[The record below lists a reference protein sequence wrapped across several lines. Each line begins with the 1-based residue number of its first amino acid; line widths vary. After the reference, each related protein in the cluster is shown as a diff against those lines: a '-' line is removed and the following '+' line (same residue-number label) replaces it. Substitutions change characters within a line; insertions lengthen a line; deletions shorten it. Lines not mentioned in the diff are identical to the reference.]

1 MDAESFVL
9 ILVVVVAFIPFALID
24 LFRDHEEIARRI
36 VEEQKFEWRHH

>member
-9 ILVVVVAFIPFALID
+9 ILILVVAFIPFSLID
-24 LFRDHEEIARRI
+24 LLRDPEEIAKRI

>member
-9 ILVVVVAFIPFALID
+9 ILVAVVAFILFALID
-24 LFRDHEEIARRI
+24 LFRDPEEIARRI

>member
-1 MDAESFVL
+1 MDVESFVL

-24 LFRDHEEIARRI
+24 LFRDPEEIARQI

>member
-9 ILVVVVAFIPFALID
+9 IFILVVAFIPFSLID
-24 LFRDHEEIARRI
+24 LFRDPEEIARRI

>member
-9 ILVVVVAFIPFALID
+9 ILILVVAFIPFSLID
-24 LFRDHEEIARRI
+24 MFRDPEEIARRI

>member
-24 LFRDHEEIARRI
+24 LFRDPEEIARRI
-36 VEEQKFEWRHH
+36 VEEQKFEWRNH

>member
-1 MDAESFVL
+1 MDVNSFVL

-24 LFRDHEEIARRI
+24 LFRDPEEIARRI

>member
-24 LFRDHEEIARRI
+24 LFRDPEEVARRI
-36 VEEQKFEWRHH
+36 AEDQKFEWRHR